1 MAYIGQS
8 IKNGTFT
15 VLDTSGNTYN
25 GSNTTFTLGT
35 QVGSAAQL
43 LVSHDGVIQ
52 KPGTDYTLS
61 SGGAAITFTTAP
73 ASGASIF
80 IVEISGAIGGPMN
93 RDLNGEE
100 LILDVDGD
108 TSLHAST
115 DDQIDFKAGGSDIA
129 TINASG
135 LGLGTTSPSAQ
146 LHIQGSDITDQV
158 LIENTNAG
166 AETAPDL
173 TLYRNSSSPADSDT
187 LANIIFRGKNDA
199 AEDIDYFSMTGVIA
213 DASDGSEDTKVEFAT
228 KSAGSNATVMT
239 FKSNKVG
246 IGEDVPEGTLHVMTS
261 DAGVG
266 PNANGDDL
274 IVENND
280 NCGMSILSSND
291 GYGSIMFGDNGDDDI
306 GQIRYD
312 HTNNNMSFIANTS
325 EAMRINSNGDLL
337 VGKTSAGNSVQGIEA
352 TNANG
357 DFGAT
362 RTNAVPMVVNRL
374 GNDGDLVLLRHA
386 TSTEGTI
393 AVSGS
398 TVSYNGF
405 TGTHW
410 SRLAD
415 NSKPTI
421 LKGTILESLD
431 AMVDWYQIKFT
442 VTDKEAKDE
451 NGDLKTYEF
460 KEDYA
465 LKDGESVGDVIT
477 HTHDGVDLPATIEK
491 EKDIKH
497 AQCKVSDSAESKSV
511 YGAFV
516 DWDNDSMDTVND
528 ILVAQVGTFV
538 IRVHKD
544 ETVAKGDLIQSKGD
558 GTGKVQADDIIRAS
572 TVAKVLSTTKI
583 ETYSDGSYI
592 VPCSLHC

>member
-25 GSNTTFTLGT
+25 GSNTAFALGT
-35 QVGSAAQL
+35 QVGSPAQL

-61 SGGAAITFTTAP
+61 SGGAAITFSTAP
-73 ASGASIF
+73 ASGAAIF

-115 DDQIDFKAGGSDIA
+115 DDQIDIKIAGADDFAFKANKFEVQTGSNVDMNGTELILDADGDTSITADTDDQIDIKIGGSDIISA
-129 TINASG
+129 
-135 LGLGTTSPSAQ
+135 TTSAFTVNSGVVFNENSASVDFRVESN
-146 LHIQGSDITDQV
+146 GDANC
-158 LIENTNAG
+158 LI
-166 AETAPDL
+166 
-173 TLYRNSSSPADSDT
+173 
-187 LANIIFRGKNDA
+187 
-199 AEDIDYFSMTGVIA
+199 V
-213 DASDGSEDTKVEFAT
+213 DGSGD
-228 KSAGSNATVMT
+228 
-239 FKSNKVG
+239 KVG
-246 IGEDVPEGTLHVMTS
+246 IGEDVPEGKLHVFTG
-261 DAGVG
+261 DASVG
-266 PNANGDDL
+266 PNAKADEL
-274 IVENND
+274 IVE
-280 NCGMSILSSND
+280 GSAHSGISILSGNSSD
-291 GYGSIMFGDNGDDDI
+291 GSIYFGDSGDDNI
-306 GQIRYD
+306 GQIAYA
-312 HTNNNMSFIANTS
+312 HNGNLMQFITNAS
-325 EAMRINSNGDLL
+325 EAMRITSNGDLL
-337 VGKTSAGNSVQGIEA
+337 VGKTSAGSSVQGIEA
-352 TNANG
+352 IGANG